1 MARLKYILLIIVNTI
16 GVLTSIYSL
25 FFTERLN
32 NYFQPDNLIC
42 DINKTVSCS
51 TIYLSSYSFVFN
63 LPISLFALL
72 FFWFTLFFIVMN
84 RIKETNAKSYQ
95 ILSLINGL
103 ALISCLYFLYVLIFV
118 LHTLC
123 VSCLLIDA
131 IVIINFLLLL
141 NYFSETMNISIFQLK
156 QLFIESRLFLLSFV
170 LLFFSGFILYQAYL
184 SIVNRKNKELLQV
197 FFIQKPIN
205 KTICNNSIHFGNI
218 NGDIKIRIFNDF
230 LCGYCKLASE
240 RYRKMFINDTSVD
253 LEFICFPLNYNKP
266 KKQNTFDLDLLISK
280 VMLSAYS
287 QKEYWS
293 FHDQIINQSKDLDST
308 KIFNIATNSLG
319 NFKEFENNYN
329 IMNHDSIFNENI
341 KIANSYKVTGTPTIF
356 INGREFKEWS
366 NINLLKMIISSI
378 KKKDYDH

>member
-141 NYFSETMNISIFQLK
+141 NYFSETI
-156 QLFIESRLFLLSFV
+156 
-170 LLFFSGFILYQAYL
+170 
-184 SIVNRKNKELLQV
+184 
-197 FFIQKPIN
+197 
-205 KTICNNSIHFGNI
+205 
-218 NGDIKIRIFNDF
+218 
-230 LCGYCKLASE
+230 
-240 RYRKMFINDTSVD
+240 
-253 LEFICFPLNYNKP
+253 
-266 KKQNTFDLDLLISK
+266 
-280 VMLSAYS
+280 
-287 QKEYWS
+287 
-293 FHDQIINQSKDLDST
+293 
-308 KIFNIATNSLG
+308 
-319 NFKEFENNYN
+319 
-329 IMNHDSIFNENI
+329 
-341 KIANSYKVTGTPTIF
+341 
-356 INGREFKEWS
+356 
-366 NINLLKMIISSI
+366 
-378 KKKDYDH
+378 